1 MRPIVRHPPR
11 LSQLYIDGDW
21 VASTGAATIDVVNPT
36 TGGVVAQVPSGTVED
51 VDRAVAAARRAFD
64 EWSQTPV
71 AERASVLREVSA
83 QISQRIE
90 EIARAAA
97 TDIGT
102 PLAVGRF
109 MHAQLPATTFA
120 DMADNIERFEL
131 EKRDGS
137 LMLVREPVG
146 LVAAITPWNYPMHQ
160 IAAKVAP
167 ALAAGCTV
175 VVKPSEVAPLSAWQ
189 LGEILA
195 EAGLPAG
202 AFNLVSGLGPVVG
215 EALARH
221 PGVDMV
227 SFTGSLRAGTRVA
240 ELAAA
245 GVKRVTL
252 ELGGKSPNVVLDDA
266 EDLPLIVQG
275 AIRSAFLNSGQTC
288 SALTRLIVPRQH
300 LPEVERLAVEQ
311 VERERVGHPTQEET
325 NLGPVVSQ
333 TQHER
338 VVDYIN
344 QGIKE
349 GARLVIGGPQEPDS
363 AGDGYFVA
371 PTVFSDVRSDM
382 TIAQEEI
389 FGPVLVVMPYDSE
402 EEAIEIANGT
412 PYGLSGGVWSSD
424 RDRAER
430 VAKRLRTGQIKLN
443 GAAFNPTAPFG
454 GYKQSGI
461 GRELGAHG
469 LQEYFETKALII

>member
-1 MRPIVRHPPR
+1 VRPIVRHPPR
-11 LSQLYIDGDW
+11 LSELYIDGDW
-21 VASTGAATIDVVNPT
+21 VASTGGATIDVINPT

-311 VERERVGHPTQEET
+311 VERERVGDPTQEET

-338 VVDYIN
+338 VLDYIN

-349 GARLVIGGPQEPDS
+349 GARLVIGGPQKPDS

-382 TIAQEEI
+382 RIAQEEI

-430 VAKRLRTGQIKLN
+430 AAKRLRTGQIKLN

>member
-1 MRPIVRHPPR
+1 VRPIVRHPPR
-11 LSQLYIDGDW
+11 LSELYIDGDW
-21 VASTGAATIDVVNPT
+21 VASTGGATIDVINPT

-311 VERERVGHPTQEET
+311 VERERVGDPTQEET

-338 VVDYIN
+338 VLDYIN

-349 GARLVIGGPQEPDS
+349 GARLVIGGPQKPDS

-430 VAKRLRTGQIKLN
+430 AAKRLRTGQIKLN

>member
-83 QISQRIE
+83 QISRRIE

-120 DMADNIERFEL
+120 DMADNIQRFEL

-146 LVAAITPWNYPMHQ
+146 IVAAITPWNYPMHQ

-300 LPEVERLAVEQ
+300 LPEVERVAVEL
-311 VERERVGHPTQEET
+311 VERERVGDPTQEET

-338 VVDYIN
+338 VLGYIN

-349 GARLVIGGPQEPDS
+349 GARLVIGGPQKPDS

-402 EEAIEIANGT
+402 EEALEIANGT

>member
-11 LSQLYIDGDW
+11 LSELYIDGAW

-300 LPEVERLAVEQ
+300 LSEVERLAVEL
-311 VERERVGHPTQEET
+311 VERERVGDPTQEET

-338 VVDYIN
+338 VLGYIN

>member
-11 LSQLYIDGDW
+11 LSELYIDGDW

-311 VERERVGHPTQEET
+311 VERERVGDPTQEET

-338 VVDYIN
+338 VLDYIN

-349 GARLVIGGPQEPDS
+349 GARLVIGGPQKPDS

>member
-1 MRPIVRHPPR
+1 M
-11 LSQLYIDGDW
+11 
-21 VASTGAATIDVVNPT
+21 
-36 TGGVVAQVPSGTVED
+36 
-51 VDRAVAAARRAFD
+51 
-64 EWSQTPV
+64 
-71 AERASVLREVSA
+71 LREVSA

-146 LVAAITPWNYPMHQ
+146 IVAAITPWNYPMHQ

-300 LPEVERLAVEQ
+300 LPEVERLAVEL
-311 VERERVGHPTQEET
+311 VERERIGDPTQEET

-338 VVDYIN
+338 VLDYIN

-349 GARLVIGGPQEPDS
+349 GARLVIGGPQKPDS

>member
-11 LSQLYIDGDW
+11 LSELYIDGAW

-300 LPEVERLAVEQ
+300 LPEVERLAVEL
-311 VERERVGHPTQEET
+311 VERERVGDPTQEET

-338 VVDYIN
+338 VLDYIN
-344 QGIKE
+344 QGITE

>member
-1 MRPIVRHPPR
+1 VSAR
-11 LSQLYIDGDW
+11 LLQLYVDGQW
-21 VASTGAATIDVVNPT
+21 VASTGEATIDVVNPT
-36 TGGVVAQVPSGTVED
+36 TGVVVAHVPQGTVED
-51 VDRAVAAARRAFD
+51 VERAVAAARRGFD
-64 EWSQTPV
+64 AWSQTPV
-71 AERASVLREVSA
+71 TDRASVLRKVSA
-83 QISQRIE
+83 EISQRVE

-102 PLAVGRF
+102 PLADGRS
-109 MHAQLPATTFA
+109 MHAELPAITFS

-131 EKRDGS
+131 ERRDGA

-146 LVAAITPWNYPMHQ
+146 VVGAITPWNFPMHQ

-175 VVKPSEVAPLSAWQ
+175 VVKPSEVAPLSAWL

-202 AFNLVSGLGPVVG
+202 AFNMVSGLGRVVG

-227 SFTGSLRAGTRVA
+227 SFTGSVRAGKRVA
-240 ELAAA
+240 ELAAQ

-266 EDLPLIVQG
+266 EDLPAIVRR
-275 AIRSAFLNSGQTC
+275 AIRSAFQNSGQTC
-288 SALTRLIVPRQH
+288 SALTRLVVPRQQ
-300 LPEVERLAVEQ
+300 LPDVERLAAEIAGSQQ
-311 VERERVGHPTQEET
+311 VGDPTRDGT
-325 NLGPVVSQ
+325 SLGPVASQ
-333 TQHER
+333 TQYER
-338 VVDYIN
+338 VLGYIN
-344 QGIKE
+344 QGLEE
-349 GARLVIGGPQEPDS
+349 GARLLIGGTERPEG

-389 FGPVLVVMPYDSE
+389 FGPVLAVMPYDSE

-412 PYGLSGGVWSSD
+412 PYGLSAGVWSGD
-424 RDRAER
+424 PERAQR
-430 VAKRLRTGQIKLN
+430 VAKRLRSGQVKVN
-443 GAAFNPTAPFG
+443 GGAFNPVAPFG
-454 GYKQSGI
+454 GFKQSGV
-461 GRELGAHG
+461 GRELGVQG
-469 LQEYFETKALII
+469 LEEYLETKALSF

>member
-11 LSQLYIDGDW
+11 LSELYIDGAW

-311 VERERVGHPTQEET
+311 VERERVGDPTQEET

-338 VVDYIN
+338 VLDYIN

-349 GARLVIGGPQEPDS
+349 GARLVIGGPQKPDS

>member
-11 LSQLYIDGDW
+11 LSELYIDGAW

-175 VVKPSEVAPLSAWQ
+175 VVKPSEVSPLSAWQ

-311 VERERVGHPTQEET
+311 VERERVGDPTQEET

-338 VVDYIN
+338 VLDYIN

-349 GARLVIGGPQEPDS
+349 GARLVIGGPQKPDS

-461 GRELGAHG
+461 GRELGVHG

>member
-11 LSQLYIDGDW
+11 LSELYIDGAW

-311 VERERVGHPTQEET
+311 VERERVGDPTQEET

-338 VVDYIN
+338 VLDYIN
-344 QGIKE
+344 QGITE

>member
-11 LSQLYIDGDW
+11 LSELYIDGAW

-311 VERERVGHPTQEET
+311 VERERVGDPTQEET

-338 VVDYIN
+338 VLDYIN

>member
-1 MRPIVRHPPR
+1 M
-11 LSQLYIDGDW
+11 
-21 VASTGAATIDVVNPT
+21 
-36 TGGVVAQVPSGTVED
+36 
-51 VDRAVAAARRAFD
+51 
-64 EWSQTPV
+64 
-71 AERASVLREVSA
+71 LREVSA

-146 LVAAITPWNYPMHQ
+146 IVAAITPWNYPMHQ

-195 EAGLPAG
+195 EADLPAG

-300 LPEVERLAVEQ
+300 LPEVERLAVEL
-311 VERERVGHPTQEET
+311 VERERVGDPTQEET

-338 VVDYIN
+338 VLDYIN

-349 GARLVIGGPQEPDS
+349 GARLVIGGPQKPDS

-454 GYKQSGI
+454 GYKHSGI

>member
-1 MRPIVRHPPR
+1 VRPIVRHPPR
-11 LSQLYIDGDW
+11 LSELYIDGDW

-64 EWSQTPV
+64 EWSQKPV

-90 EIARAAA
+90 EIAQAAA

-120 DMADNIERFEL
+120 DMADNIERFEP

-175 VVKPSEVAPLSAWQ
+175 VVKPSEVAPLSAW
-189 LGEILA
+189 LLSEILA

-202 AFNLVSGLGPVVG
+202 AFNLVSGFGPVVG

-300 LPEVERLAVEQ
+300 LPEVERLAVEL
-311 VERERVGHPTQEET
+311 VERERVGDPTREET

-333 TQHER
+333 TQHKR
-338 VVDYIN
+338 VLDYIN

-349 GARLVIGGPQEPDS
+349 GARLVIGGPQKPDR

-430 VAKRLRTGQIKLN
+430 AAKRLRAGQIKLN